1 MISRTPVLAEMEAK
15 AILRRHNF
23 ESMLLSRVT
32 FKGPC
37 SCLGDFEGGYQSVT
51 RQERGR
57 LLHVVEN

>member
-51 RQERGR
+51 RQE
-57 LLHVVEN
+57 L